1 MVCGP
6 ALSCHLSLPLSF
18 LHPIPFHFS
27 HYATQPK
34 LPSTVPVLLLAKDS
48 QKLLGLHT
56 MIQAILLFSHPS
68 SNCCPSFAGDLFAGH
83 GDGLGE
89 QRAHSS
95 SGVHGACLKSHCYV
109 PFSRESL
116 ACDWAVTAMEHGDI
130 YMPGSSRRTLIH
142 TITLTCQYLEY
153 QSILGHIAVNARMI
167 LQLLVSDLVLI

>member
-1 MVCGP
+1 MSLVEKKKYEQCVSVFSLSSLHINVSAEFPFVCKQRRWYVFGP
-6 ALSCHLSLPLSF
+6 ALSCPLSLPLSF

-95 SGVHGACLKSHCYV
+95 SGVHGPCLKSHCYV

-116 ACDWAVTAMEHGDI
+116 VCDWAVTAMEHRDI
-130 YMPGSSRRTLIH
+130 
-142 TITLTCQYLEY
+142 
-153 QSILGHIAVNARMI
+153 
-167 LQLLVSDLVLI
+167 